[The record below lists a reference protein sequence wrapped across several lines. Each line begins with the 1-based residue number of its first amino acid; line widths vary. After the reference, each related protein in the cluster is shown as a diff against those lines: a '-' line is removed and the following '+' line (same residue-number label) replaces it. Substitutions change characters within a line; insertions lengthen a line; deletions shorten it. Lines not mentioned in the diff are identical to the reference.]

1 MNMELHEYCPWQ
13 RVVPVSGD
21 LHKTKRP
28 VETAGIIHV
37 RQRVKAQGP
46 VAGCT
51 CPVDCR
57 PAEQSPDTPGPVD
70 RAHIQPLELA
80 DLRGFERPDRD
91 APECLKVLP
100 GDQESSRGSRILARE
115 VNQLIGEALKR
126 EIQIQGAG
134 IFAKEEAQ

>member
-1 MNMELHEYCPWQ
+1 
-13 RVVPVSGD
+13 
-21 LHKTKRP
+21 
-28 VETAGIIHV
+28 
-37 RQRVKAQGP
+37 
-46 VAGCT
+46 
-51 CPVDCR
+51 
-57 PAEQSPDTPGPVD
+57 VD

-134 IFAKEEAQ
+134 IFAKEEAHNFDVFRCRRFANGHSCRPPLKHKTSSIPGDGEGFQ